1 MVELI
6 DLGDLLAVESQGKE
20 SVQEDAPVSDLENWV
35 AGGAI
40 C

>member
-6 DLGDLLAVESQGKE
+6 DLGDLSAVESQGKGR
-20 SVQEDAPVSDLENWV
+20 VQEDVPVSDQENWV
-35 AGGAI
+35 AGDAI